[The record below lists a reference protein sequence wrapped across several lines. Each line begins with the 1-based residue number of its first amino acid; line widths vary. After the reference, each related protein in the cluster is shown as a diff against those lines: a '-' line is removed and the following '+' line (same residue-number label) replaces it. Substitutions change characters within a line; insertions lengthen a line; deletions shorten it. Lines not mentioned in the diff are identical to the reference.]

1 MTIQNKNKKRLKA
14 YEATISYLQPKKPF
28 RDKIKVRGLGR
39 VDLTFLSYQNSEKGI
54 KRLLVGSYFVW
65 GYSRS
70 WLLST

>member
-39 VDLTFLSYQNSEKGI
+39 VDLT
-54 KRLLVGSYFVW
+54 
-65 GYSRS
+65 
-70 WLLST
+70 